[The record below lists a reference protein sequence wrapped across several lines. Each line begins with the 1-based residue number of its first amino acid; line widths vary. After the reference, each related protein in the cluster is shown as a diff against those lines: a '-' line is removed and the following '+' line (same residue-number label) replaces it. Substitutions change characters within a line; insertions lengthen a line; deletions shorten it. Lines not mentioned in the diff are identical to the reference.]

1 MMNQINPSYE
11 SVTTR
16 SLDSQYMQIGIL
28 PVIAH
33 RGASGFAPENTIAAF
48 DLAVEMQ
55 ADFIELDVQMSKDGQ
70 LVVIHDTSIN
80 RTAVDAPEEA
90 VYVKDLTF
98 AALQSYDVGA
108 GYDSVYEG
116 QRIPLL
122 EDVIRKYKGKTKFL
136 IELKSPELYDGIEE
150 AAAELLEK
158 NDLAN
163 VLYEEVILQSFN
175 FGSIAYLSQLL
186 PHVPLGVL
194 TSRSADLTNRKL
206 DKISTY
212 ANYVNTHFTNVTQD
226 DTLVGRIHTRGM
238 RIMPWTVRAPGEV
251 QPLIRAGVDGII
263 TDYPNYVK

>member
-1 MMNQINPSYE
+1 MTNQFNPSYE
-11 SVTTR
+11 SVATR
-16 SLDSQYMQIGIL
+16 SLANPSLQKGSL

-48 DLAVEMQ
+48 DLAVEMH
-55 ADFIELDVQMSKDGQ
+55 ADYIELDVQMTKDGQ

-80 RTAVDAPEEA
+80 RTSANAPDET
-90 VYVKDLTF
+90 VYVRDLSF
-98 AALQSYDVGA
+98 ASLHYYDVGA
-108 GYDSVYEG
+108 AYDSVYEG
-116 QRIPLL
+116 ERVPLL
-122 EDVIRKYKGKTKFL
+122 EDVIKRYKGKTKFL

-150 AAAELLEK
+150 AIAEMLER
-158 NDLAN
+158 NELAN
-163 VLYEEVILQSFN
+163 VLHAEVILQSFN
-175 FGSIAYLSQLL
+175 FGSVAYLSQLL

-206 DKISTY
+206 DKICSY
-212 ANYVNTHFTNVTQD
+212 ADYVNAHYTNVTQD
-226 DTLVGRIHTRGM
+226 DTLVGRIHARGM